1 MAAYVDTSVLMAAM
15 FQENSAIQAQQLLRS
30 GDMLICSWLTRVE
43 VRRNVARLNRI
54 SISNIARQRFLHQFN
69 EMLTVVIDESD
80 WNLASEIA
88 ESTLIKSLDSLHL
101 AIARNLG
108 LKNLSFLTFDKKQA
122 SVARQMGF
130 SVVGA

>member
-1 MAAYVDTSVLMAAM
+1 
-15 FQENSAIQAQQLLRS
+15 
-30 GDMLICSWLTRVE
+30 
-43 VRRNVARLNRI
+43 
-54 SISNIARQRFLHQFN
+54 
-69 EMLTVVIDESD
+69 MLTVVIDESD